1 MDKAMALLAFL
12 VVAAFLGILAWYVA
26 EIDLAL
32 VISLTVV
39 LLGYDFLT
47 SARDGR
53 NGD

>member
-1 MDKAMALLAFL
+1 MDKAMALFAFL

-32 VISLTVV
+32 VIGLTIA

-47 SARDGR
+47 TENGGR
-53 NGD
+53 N

>member
-1 MDKAMALLAFL
+1 MDKAMAAFAFL

-32 VISLTVV
+32 VIGLVVV

-47 SARDGR
+47 SAWGGR
-53 NGD
+53 KGD